1 MNACCI
7 MFVSIDKLVD
17 EINAMA
23 CLNTH
28 FIPPVTTVEGA
39 TSVDEAI
46 VEKPLVTTTVEGA
59 SMVVPDNKKQQTLI
73 HLSEKKTLTSKK
85 IGTAVFQKQSKAEN
99 DIKELVCIK
108 SINKKV
114 RVSTKKL
121 TSKQLGDTTNAGL
134 KSVQNDLFYVPT
146 QLLKRKFTTENDV
159 EDALIKSV
167 KDERYYV
174 PKQLLK
180 RKSKAENDMED
191 ALIKSVDE
199 LIRNN

>member
-17 EINAMA
+17 EINAMP

-46 VEKPLVTTTVEGA
+46 VEKPPVTMVEGA

-73 HLSEKKTLTSKK
+73 HSSEKKTLTSKK

-99 DIKELVCIK
+99 DIKELVFIK

-114 RVSTKKL
+114 GVSTKKI